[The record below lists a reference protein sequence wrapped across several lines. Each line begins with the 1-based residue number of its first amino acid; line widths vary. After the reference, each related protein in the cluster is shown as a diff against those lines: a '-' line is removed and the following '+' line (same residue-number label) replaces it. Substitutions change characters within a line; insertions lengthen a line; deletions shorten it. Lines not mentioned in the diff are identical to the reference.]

1 MTEQEIVTIIDT
13 YINSVNSLAQGL
25 SWCYFLTGILF
36 SIIIYEVITFIS
48 DSVKKSGKD
57 KKKQDK
63 KSKKEEVEK

>member
-36 SIIIYEVITFIS
+36 SIIIYEVIIFIS
-48 DSVKKSGKD
+48 DFVKKSGKD
-57 KKKQDK
+57 KKE
-63 KSKKEEVEK
+63 KEKTDEK